1 MTAYGYTRISSYDS
15 ENSIDTHTT
24 ALKTE
29 CDKRGLG
36 PLIMLSEPPKTSG
49 VSTRFRNREA
59 GRTLLYKIKKGDTVL
74 VTCIDRLGRDIADIL
89 DTIGRLRKKEAN
101 IVILEFMGMPL
112 DLSTP
117 MGRVIIAIRAA
128 FAEMEANLIMDRF
141 NAGKR
146 KLRATGFWSERTSYG
161 KRRLY
166 DDKGHYT
173 GWEWDLEQLA
183 YIAEIAERLG
193 KGHDVKNIAA
203 DFRRRG
209 IKDHRGLPW
218 GLQQGKNGSPKG
230 SPWQHF
236 RQAARWF
243 FRQRAAGILPPPYND
258 LAKLIQAPKRFTVEI
273 HPKKKSVKAA
283 INPRLNWTVED
294 WQALDAAGLV
304 D

>member
-1 MTAYGYTRISSYDS
+1 MTNYGYARVSSIGAEDS
-15 ENSIDTHTT
+15 LERQAEAIKS
-24 ALKTE
+24 E
-29 CDKRGLG
+29 CDKRGLES
-36 PLIMLSEPPKTSG
+36 LVMLSEPAGTSG
-49 VSTRFRNREA
+49 VSTRFRDRKA
-59 GRTLLYKIKKGDTVL
+59 GRMLLYKVKKGDTVL
-74 VTCIDRLGRDIADIL
+74 VTCIDRLGRDIGDIL

-101 IVILEFMGMPL
+101 VVILEFMGMPL

-218 GLQQGKNGSPKG
+218 GLQQGKNGPPKG

>member
-218 GLQQGKNGSPKG
+218 GLQQGKNGPPKG

-243 FRQRAAGILPPPYND
+243 FRQRAAGKLPPPYNG
-258 LAKLIQAPKRFTVEI
+258 LANLIQAPANFTVEKR
-273 HPKKKSVKAA
+273 PKKKTAKAT
-283 INPRLNWTVED
+283 INPRINWSLED